1 VAAPVSSGF
10 GTRVH
15 PILGDVR
22 MHTGMDYAAGTGAPI
37 KAAGNGIVVWAGPRG
52 GYGNAVIIDHRNG
65 LATLYGHQS
74 RVNVTVGQKVSTGQV
89 VGFVGQTGMATG
101 PHLHFEV
108 RELGTPVDPALYL

>member
-1 VAAPVSSGF
+1 
-10 GTRVH
+10 
-15 PILGDVR
+15 
-22 MHTGMDYAAGTGAPI
+22 MHTGLDFAVGTGVPI

-74 RVNVTVGQKVSTGQV
+74 KVNVTVGQKVATGQV
-89 VGFVGQTGMATG
+89 IGFVGQTGMATG

-108 RELGTPVDPALYL
+108 REFGTPVDPQFYL